1 MANEILDYK
10 AFTTRAILKLRKGE
24 HTNKNGKKVNYRGIH
39 TVFSGYNEAV
49 RQYYGAE
56 TDPVEIVN
64 KLVKDGVVE
73 TRPGKKGP
81 YLFLKGEAPVP
92 KAETALNAILGV

>member
-1 MANEILDYK
+1 
-10 AFTTRAILKLRKGE
+10 LKLRKGE

-92 KAETALNAILGV
+92 KAEMWRAEEKLDWWRRKTMTPGL